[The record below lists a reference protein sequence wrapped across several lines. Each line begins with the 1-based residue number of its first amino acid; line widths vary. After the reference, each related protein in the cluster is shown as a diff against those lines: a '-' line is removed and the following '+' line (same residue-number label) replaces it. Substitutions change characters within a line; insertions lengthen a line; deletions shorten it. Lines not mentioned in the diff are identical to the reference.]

1 MLKDIILSALVST
14 PLGLAMV
21 AGILWLI
28 RYGWRALRAAVRE
41 RSRRTEAYPSTASR
55 SPLLLDASCR
65 SIAAATAM
73 KNRPG
78 HRPALPLAGRS
89 GRGTQG

>member
-1 MLKDIILSALVST
+1 MIKEMVLSVLFAT

-21 AGILWLI
+21 AGIGWLI

-41 RSRRTEAYPSTASR
+41 RSRRTEAYPSTALR

-89 GRGTQG
+89 GRRARG

>member
-21 AGILWLI
+21 AGIGWLI

-55 SPLLLDASCR
+55 SPS
-65 SIAAATAM
+65 
-73 KNRPG
+73 PWQ
-78 HRPALPLAGRS
+78 GRS
-89 GRGTQG
+89 GRRARG